1 MKEEGAARAALA
13 ARVSRETMDRLERYA
28 AVLEKWQG
36 AINLVSPATLPTLW
50 HRHMLDSAQ
59 LMDLAPNRAE
69 TWLDLGSGGGF
80 PGLVCA
86 AIAPETQPD
95 LRFSLVESDLRKG
108 AFLREAARAMGVAV
122 SVFTRRVEDLPPTR
136 ADVVSARALAPLS
149 SLCRHASRHLA
160 PGGVCLFLKGARAGA
175 ELETAR
181 EDWQVD
187 VTKTASVTDAEAV
200 ILKLENLR
208 HA

>member
-1 MKEEGAARAALA
+1 MNEDAARAALA
-13 ARVSRETMDRLERYA
+13 ERVSRETMDKLERYA
-28 AVLEKWQG
+28 TLLRKWQG
-36 AINLVSPATLPTLW
+36 AINLVAPSTIPRLW

-59 LMDLAPNRAE
+59 LMDHVPVGAQ

-86 AIAPETQPD
+86 AIAADTQPD
-95 LRFSLVESDLRKG
+95 LHLSLVESDLRKG
-108 AFLREAARAMGVAV
+108 AFLREASRSMGVPV
-122 SVFTRRVEDLPPTR
+122 DVLTRRAEELPATR
-136 ADVVSARALAPLS
+136 ADIITARALAPLS

-160 PGGVCLFLKGARAGA
+160 PGGICLFPKGARVGM

-187 VTKTASVTDAEAV
+187 VTTIPSVTDAEAV
-200 ILKLENLR
+200 ILKLENLH